1 MDRKL
6 RIVAHVL
13 LFVIAVIAFYLGLG
27 LGLGLQYSPTIGSV
41 LWIVSAAIVTL
52 NLMWIVRS
60 RGRRPD
66 GLSDS
71 H

>member
-13 LFVIAVIAFYLGLG
+13 LFVIAVVVFYLG
-27 LGLGLQYSPTIGSV
+27 LGLGLQYSPTIGTV

>member
-1 MDRKL
+1 MDRRL
-6 RIVAHVL
+6 RIVSHVL
-13 LFVIAVIAFYLGLG
+13 LFVIAVIAFYLG

>member
-1 MDRKL
+1 MDRRL
-6 RIVAHVL
+6 RIVSHVL
-13 LFVIAVIAFYLGLG
+13 LFVIAVIVFYLG

-52 NLMWIVRS
+52 NLIWIVRS
-60 RGRRPD
+60 RGRRPG

>member
-6 RIVAHVL
+6 RVVAHVL
-13 LFVIAVIAFYLGLG
+13 LFVIAVIAFYLG

-60 RGRRPD
+60 RGRRRM
-66 GLSDS
+66 G
-71 H
+71 

>member
-6 RIVAHVL
+6 RVVAHVL

-27 LGLGLQYSPTIGSV
+27 LGLQYSPTIGSV
-41 LWIVSAAIVTL
+41 LWIVSAFIVTL

-60 RGRRPD
+60 RRRWPD

>member
-1 MDRKL
+1 MDRRL
-6 RIVAHVL
+6 RIVSHVL
-13 LFVIAVIAFYLGLG
+13 LFVIAVIAFYLG

-60 RGRRPD
+60 RGD
-66 GLSDS
+66 GRMG
-71 H
+71 

>member
-1 MDRKL
+1 MDRRL

-13 LFVIAVIAFYLGLG
+13 LFVIAVVVFYLGLG
-27 LGLGLQYSPTIGSV
+27 LGFQSSPTIGAV

-52 NLMWIVRS
+52 NLMWIVRAQ
-60 RGRRPD
+60 GRRSD

>member
-13 LFVIAVIAFYLGLG
+13 LFVIAVVVFYLGLG
-27 LGLGLQYSPTIGSV
+27 LGLQSSPTIGTV

-60 RGRRPD
+60 RERRPD

>member
-13 LFVIAVIAFYLGLG
+13 LFVMAVVVFYLG
-27 LGLGLQYSPTIGSV
+27 LGLGLQYSPTIGAV
-41 LWIVSAAIVTL
+41 LWIVSAAIVAL
-52 NLMWIVRS
+52 NLMWIVRA
-60 RGRRPD
+60 RGRRSD